1 MLLTRFLKFNRQN
14 LYFSIAVL
22 SLLLISF
29 IALPFG
35 TGDTA
40 ELVISSQKFG
50 ECLSSG
56 AFFGCNDL
64 ERFGLSPHVLSVIIY
79 SIFNDVN
86 STITGWAILNFS
98 LYLYFLWDVQK
109 RFSNHN
115 FIILGV
121 LIFSP
126 LTAYA
131 IYSYTEMSFIVF
143 TYFLLIAIKNKK
155 LLLVIGLGILVSAYR
170 ESSIILTIP
179 LSLAIIFSNQTIRLS
194 QFAINIAP
202 QLLGFFLYNLFN
214 FYKYNNFVNV
224 EYQLGRVTESK
235 MIISNFFGIWFS
247 PSGGILGYFWLSIIF
262 LTFIN
267 LNYLRIKKK
276 NLAFYSI
283 LGALILN
290 LLLLS
295 NWFAPFGWVTWGPR
309 LFMPTV
315 VLSLMAIL
323 IAENN
328 FQDIKSN
335 LLRIVYA
342 ISTALSS
349 LSLLGFLVNSDVFRQ
364 WLTEVIFKTKACPEL
379 YIWETQPDLYSQ
391 CFIEMSWNLNSLPV
405 LSIKNL
411 LNFMVNNFQ
420 SNGLQVLLS
429 FIFILSLIGY
439 LKRFLFNNV
448 K

>member
-1 MLLTRFLKFNRQN
+1 MLLIRFLKFDRQN

-29 IALPFG
+29 ISLPFG

-79 SIFNDVN
+79 SVFNDVN

-131 IYSYTEMSFIVF
+131 VYSYTEMSFIVF

-170 ESSIILTIP
+170 
-179 LSLAIIFSNQTIRLS
+179 
-194 QFAINIAP
+194 
-202 QLLGFFLYNLFN
+202 
-214 FYKYNNFVNV
+214 
-224 EYQLGRVTESK
+224 
-235 MIISNFFGIWFS
+235 
-247 PSGGILGYFWLSIIF
+247 
-262 LTFIN
+262 
-267 LNYLRIKKK
+267 
-276 NLAFYSI
+276 
-283 LGALILN
+283 
-290 LLLLS
+290 
-295 NWFAPFGWVTWGPR
+295 
-309 LFMPTV
+309 
-315 VLSLMAIL
+315 
-323 IAENN
+323 
-328 FQDIKSN
+328 
-335 LLRIVYA
+335 
-342 ISTALSS
+342 
-349 LSLLGFLVNSDVFRQ
+349 
-364 WLTEVIFKTKACPEL
+364 
-379 YIWETQPDLYSQ
+379 
-391 CFIEMSWNLNSLPV
+391 
-405 LSIKNL
+405 
-411 LNFMVNNFQ
+411 
-420 SNGLQVLLS
+420 
-429 FIFILSLIGY
+429 
-439 LKRFLFNNV
+439 
-448 K
+448 